1 MSLDRIQKRL
11 GSENSKESSTVDSF
25 LSINMNGSEKLLPPS
40 LITRILD
47 VGDQFNLER
56 NNCTFYRIIGTIN
69 PSISNPLFN
78 LDDSGQYLDLYTWKG
93 FNYQDNVTG
102 NYRFFNPIYPS
113 VIKNNLKEINGWFG
127 YFDPDVSKAG
137 LCNFFDVEPKRE
149 RFSFLPDINPYHST
163 NSYPVKNWEITVTY
177 PASIDSTHNMVV
189 NGLLILDAI
198 PAVVSTKTMTAI
210 GMPCLHNLNIG
221 DLVRISGTNG
231 YDGDYVVI
239 RTGLDNGDLKGYY
252 FVIDVPPTGAIS
264 NNSRINKLFGGIETK
279 YYFRKFRKIKTRNA
293 PVIEADDYET
303 YKLAFSENVFS
314 DDIVQ
319 FVFNEDIDISDLRD
333 NLNRPL
339 SELYLTIIKTDSNG
353 LFTNVSSGIEAP
365 FIPQFNAST
374 VETYLRDIPVINKI
388 HNGGNLPFPS
398 HTPLENFVRIN
409 NNNNTG
415 DDFYGDLV
423 EYSPNEVRETI
434 LANVAHRF
442 NTVNRETNPSVTY
455 VVREPNN
462 NVSPPMTAL
471 TRTISLGPRQEGY
484 YYKAHH
490 LIKIRQYSDYVEQ
503 GDSSTLDIPDY
514 ATNLGDGR
522 YLWRDLLPIGF
533 NQSDENA
540 LDYPFLNG
548 SNYMYDNYCF
558 YVKRQDPF
566 DNWDLYY
573 SSFPNDPIGERL
585 TDKFNT
591 NSSQDVC

>member
-231 YDGDYVVI
+231 YDGDHVVI
-239 RTGLDNGDLKGYY
+239 RIGLDNGDLKGYY

>member
-47 VGDQFNLER
+47 VGEQFNVER

-93 FNYQDNVTG
+93 FNYQDNATG
-102 NYRFFNPIYPS
+102 DYRFFNPIYPS

-127 YFDPDVSKAG
+127 YFDPDISKSG

-149 RFSFLPDINPYHST
+149 RFSFIPDINPYHST
-163 NSYPVKNWEITVTY
+163 NAYPIKNWEMTITY

-198 PAVVSTKTMTAI
+198 PAIVSTKTMTAI
-210 GMPCLHNLNIG
+210 GMPCLHNLKIG
-221 DLVRISGTNG
+221 DLIRISGTNG
-231 YDGDYVVI
+231 YDGDHVVI
-239 RTGLDNGDLKGYY
+239 RTGLDNGDLKDYY
-252 FVIDVPPTGAIS
+252 FVIDLPPTGAIS
-264 NNSRINKLFGGIETK
+264 NNSRIKKLFGGVETK

-293 PVIEADDYET
+293 PVIETDDYET
-303 YKLAFSENVFS
+303 YKLGFSENVFS
-314 DDIVQ
+314 DDITQ
-319 FVFNEDIDISDLRD
+319 FVFNEDVDISDLRD

-374 VETYLRDIPVINKI
+374 VETYLRNIPVINKI

-398 HTPLENFVRIN
+398 HIPLENFVRVN

-423 EYSPNEVRETI
+423 EYSPNEVRETV
-434 LANVAHRF
+434 LATVAHRF

-455 VVREPNN
+455 VVREANN
-462 NVSPPMTAL
+462 NVVPPMTAL

-490 LIKIRQYSDYVEQ
+490 LIKIKQYSDYVEQ
-503 GDSSTLDIPDY
+503 GDSNTVDIPDY
-514 ATNLGDGR
+514 AVNLGDGR
-522 YLWRDLLPIGF
+522 YLWRDLLPIGL
-533 NQSDENA
+533 NQSDENV

-548 SNYMYDNYCF
+548 SHYMYNNYCF

-566 DNWDLYY
+566 DSWDLYY

-591 NSSQDVC
+591 NSSDDVC

>member
-40 LITRILD
+40 VITRILD
-47 VGDQFNLER
+47 VGEQFNVER

-102 NYRFFNPIYPS
+102 KYRFFNPIYPS

-149 RFSFLPDINPYHST
+149 RFSFLPDVNPYHST

-177 PASIDSTHNMVV
+177 PTSTDSTHNMVV

-231 YDGDYVVI
+231 YDGDHVVI
-239 RTGLDNGDLKGYY
+239 RIGLDNGDLKGYY

-264 NNSRINKLFGGIETK
+264 NNSRIKKLFGGVETK